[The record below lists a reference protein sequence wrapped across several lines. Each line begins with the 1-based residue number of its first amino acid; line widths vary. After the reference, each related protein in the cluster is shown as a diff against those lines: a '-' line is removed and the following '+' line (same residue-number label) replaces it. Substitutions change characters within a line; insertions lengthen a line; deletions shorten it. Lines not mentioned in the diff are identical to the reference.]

1 MTIIDWGLLS
11 MDKQFLREI
20 YNDVR
25 TPKNRKKV
33 NEDGFYEATEKDW
46 EEFWEDVS
54 SEPQELR
61 D

>member
-1 MTIIDWGLLS
+1 

-33 NEDGFYEATEKDW
+33 NEDGFYEASEKDW

-54 SEPQELR
+54 KDPQDLFE
-61 D
+61 